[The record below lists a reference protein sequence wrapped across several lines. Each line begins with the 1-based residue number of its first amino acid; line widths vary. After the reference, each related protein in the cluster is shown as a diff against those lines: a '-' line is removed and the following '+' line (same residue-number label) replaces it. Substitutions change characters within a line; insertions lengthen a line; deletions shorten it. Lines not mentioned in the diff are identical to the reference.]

1 MRTLRRKISKNK
13 SGASGGNMEK
23 EKPKPER
30 RQTGV
35 KLDTELLRKFRVLAA
50 ERETTLGELLEE
62 AMRDFLAKAEKQKG
76 R

>member
-1 MRTLRRKISKNK
+1 
-13 SGASGGNMEK
+13 MEK
-23 EKPKPER
+23 EPER

-35 KLDTELLRKFRVLAA
+35 KLDTELLRKFKVLAA

-62 AMRDFLAKAEKQKG
+62 AMRDFLLKAEKQKG